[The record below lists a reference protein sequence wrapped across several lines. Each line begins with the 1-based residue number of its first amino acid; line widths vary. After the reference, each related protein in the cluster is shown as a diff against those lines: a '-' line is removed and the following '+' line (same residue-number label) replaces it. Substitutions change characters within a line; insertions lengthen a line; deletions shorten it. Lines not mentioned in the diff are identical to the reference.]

1 MKLTILKP
9 KIRIATASDI
19 PAIVAVVNPAF
30 QVEIFLSGTRTDEKN
45 VADHMQK
52 GEFLLLEDAPGKII
66 ASVYVEQ
73 RGERGYFG
81 VLAVE
86 PSRQGRGLGTRMVEA
101 AEQHVRAKG
110 CRYMDIKVLSA
121 RAELPPYYR
130 KLGYVETGTEEF
142 HPTRPLKPGIECHC
156 IIMSKPLA

>member
-1 MKLTILKP
+1 MPSLTS
-9 KIRIATASDI
+9 IRIATARDI

-52 GEFLLLEDAPGKII
+52 GEFLVMEDSSGHII
-66 ASVYVEQ
+66 SSVYVEL

-81 VLAVE
+81 MLAVE
-86 PSRQGRGLGTRMVEA
+86 PSLQGKGLGRTMI
-101 AEQHVRAKG
+101 EQAQNYVHAHG
-110 CRYMDIKVLSA
+110 CNYMDIKVLSA
-121 RAELPPYYR
+121 RTELPPYYR
-130 KLGYVETGTEEF
+130 KLGYAETGTEEF

-156 IIMSKPLA
+156 IIMSKQL